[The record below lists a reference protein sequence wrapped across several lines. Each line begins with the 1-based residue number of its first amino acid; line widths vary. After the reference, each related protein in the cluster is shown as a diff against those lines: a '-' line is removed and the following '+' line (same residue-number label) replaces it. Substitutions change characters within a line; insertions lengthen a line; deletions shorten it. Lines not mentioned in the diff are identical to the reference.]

1 MAELR
6 DLLAELL
13 SSDPERAERAS
24 ALLPK
29 FQHQAIDELSKLAHD
44 PSAETRWWAIRAL
57 SEFEGDAPASIVA
70 AALNDAD
77 SSVRQ
82 CAALA
87 LAKRPQVAAIPALI
101 ALLPAGDGLLARL
114 AGDALVAAG
123 GDAVPALIDALAQ
136 ESLQAQTEAARAL
149 ALIGDTRAVSALF
162 KLLDND
168 SAILEHWASQG
179 LEKMGIGMHF
189 FQP

>member
-6 DLLAELL
+6 EVLAELL
-13 SSDPERAERAS
+13 SGHPERAEQA
-24 ALLPK
+24 AGLLPQFK
-29 FQHQAIDELSKLAHD
+29 QSAIDELSKLAQD
-44 PSAETRWWAIRAL
+44 PAVDTRWWAIRAL
-57 SEFEGDAPASIVA
+57 SEFEGDAAAQLVA
-70 AALNDAD
+70 TALGDAD
-77 SSVRQ
+77 DSVRQ

-87 LAKRPQVAAIPALI
+87 LAMRPQPAAIPTLV
-101 ALLPAGDGLLARL
+101 ALLPSKDGLLARL

-123 GDAVPALIDALAQ
+123 ADAVPALIDALAQ
-136 ESLQAQTEAARAL
+136 DSLQAQTEATRAL
-149 ALIGDTRAVSALF
+149 ALTGDTRAVSALF
-162 KLLDND
+162 KLLDSD